1 MLSEVY
7 FPINGYTDGDVK
19 DFEVTRLKKSVKFLL
34 VWHKSCIR
42 YLGLLSYPCIIKKKW
57 ISDSVYKF
65 AAGLWK
71 AFCQVACKIPEYCV
85 YLP

>member
-34 VWHKSCIR
+34 IWHKSCIR

-71 AFCQVACKIPEYCV
+71 AFCQVTCKIPEYCV